1 MPARSSQDRPRA
13 LLTNAEER
21 SMLAACRSLKLAG
34 YEVGAASFTSLAP
47 THWSRTCRRRM
58 RVVDVRR
65 DADGFVERLRRELTA
80 RSYDVLI
87 PGTDSALLAISSRR
101 ERLQDLVAIGLPP
114 HPLVERTLERES
126 LAEAARAAGLTVVRS
141 TRCADA
147 EQALSAS
154 RELGL
159 PVVLKSTAAALA
171 HGGAVPGAPKG
182 RIVRTE
188 AELVSEARDFPGE
201 LLVQPVV
208 PGEPISCGGVRA
220 GGQLLGLA
228 VSRYLRM
235 WPPTGGSV
243 TFAETIDPPRGLEAQ
258 IELLLAT
265 LGWEGIFELELIQS
279 HAPGYEGFV
288 PIDLNPRPYGSMALA
303 AAGGVALAAIWCD
316 WLLGRGTPSTGQP
329 LPGQSLHGQPTR
341 SQPTHSQPPAGQPL
355 RARAGCRYRWG
366 DAELRYSA
374 WQLRH
379 RHLRAAL
386 GPLRPRSGVTHAHFQ
401 RSDPLP
407 ALARGLYLGKRA
419 GSRRWPGTSTFL
431 ANGPR

>member
-1 MPARSSQDRPRA
+1 MPAPSSEHRPRA

-21 SMLAACRSLKLAG
+21 SMLAACRSLELAG
-34 YEVGAASFTSLAP
+34 YEVGGASFTCLAP
-47 THWSRTCRRRM
+47 THWSRACRWRM
-58 RVVDVRR
+58 RVLDVRS
-65 DADGFVERLRRELTA
+65 DANGFVEQLRNELSD

-87 PGTDSALLAISSRR
+87 PGSDSALLAISSRR
-101 ERLQDLVAIGLPP
+101 ERLRGLVAIGLPP
-114 HPLVERTLERES
+114 HALVERILERES
-126 LAEAARAAGLTVVRS
+126 LAEAAPAAGLGAVRS
-141 TRCADA
+141 TRCANAD
-147 EQALSAS
+147 EALSAS

-182 RIVRTE
+182 RIVRSE
-188 AELVSEARDFPGE
+188 AELLSEARNFPGE

-208 PGEPISCGGVRA
+208 PGEPLSCGGVRA
-220 GGQLLGLA
+220 GGRLLGLA

-243 TFAETIDPPRGLEAQ
+243 AFAETIDPPPGLEEK
-258 IELLLAT
+258 IELLLAA

-303 AAGGVALAAIWCD
+303 AAGGVPLAAIWCD
-316 WLLGRGTPSTGQP
+316 WLLGRGAPPTGQRPHDRPAQP
-329 LPGQSLHGQPTR
+329 LTD
-341 SQPTHSQPPAGQPL
+341 QPL
-355 RARAGCRYRWG
+355 RARAGYRYRWG
-366 DAELRYSA
+366 DAELRHSA
-374 WQLRH
+374 WQLRQ
-379 RHLRAAL
+379 RHPRAAL
-386 GPLRPRSGVTHAHFQ
+386 AALRPRAGVTHAHFQ

-419 GSRRWPGTSTFL
+419 GSRRRPGASPS
-431 ANGPR
+431 ADGPR